1 MTEMVSSAEYMLK
14 ASWEEVQ
21 YSEGVEAE
29 EFSNQLD
36 RQG

>member
-1 MTEMVSSAEYMLK
+1 MVSFVEYMLK

-21 YSEGVEAE
+21 YSEGVDAD
-29 EFSNQLD
+29 EFFNQLD

>member
-1 MTEMVSSAEYMLK
+1 MVSPVEYMLK
-14 ASWEEVQ
+14 DSWVEVQ